1 MEYEYGRVMNNI
13 INAYFELRT
22 KLEDSMFV
30 ELNVVIKM
38 HPKIFAE
45 LLSELN
51 GDIRRSIDNDCY
63 FITLCGRKTPILIF
77 RELPEQVEFQIMT
90 QKDYER
96 EEREKLMIR
105 FNQMFE

>member
-1 MEYEYGRVMNNI
+1 MEYGRVMNNI

-22 KLEDSMFV
+22 KLEESMFV
-30 ELNVVIKM
+30 ELNVVIKIQ
-38 HPKIFAE
+38 PKIFSE
-45 LLSELN
+45 LLSELH

-63 FITLCGRKTPILIF
+63 FINLCGRKTPILIT
-77 RELPEQVEFQIMT
+77 RELPEEVEFQMMT

-96 EEREKLMIR
+96 QEKEKLITQ